1 MTTNTLTRAALSE
14 LLVRQ
19 AQMTAGEAAQLVD
32 TFFDEIARSLECGE
46 AVKLSS
52 FGTFSVRQKKERVGR
67 NPKTKVE
74 VPIHA
79 RKVISF
85 RASSLLRKKVN
96 VD

>member
-1 MTTNTLTRAALSE
+1 MANNTLTRATLSE
-14 LLVRQ
+14 LLIRQ
-19 AQMTAGEAAQLVD
+19 AQLTGAEAAQLVD
-32 TFFDEIARSLECGE
+32 AFFDEIAKSLECGE

-74 VPIHA
+74 VPINA

-96 VD
+96 G